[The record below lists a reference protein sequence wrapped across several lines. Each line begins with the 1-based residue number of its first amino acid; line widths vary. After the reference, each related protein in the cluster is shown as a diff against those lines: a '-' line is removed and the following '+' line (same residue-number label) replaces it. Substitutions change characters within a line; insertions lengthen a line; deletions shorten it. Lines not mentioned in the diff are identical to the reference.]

1 MNPRSVQDDHSHRD
15 GGTVRDRGS
24 VRDRSTPAS
33 APWVR
38 TRLRTAP
45 GTAWALGLLVL
56 LTSFLAAAFPRAVER
71 YENDGLR
78 QEIAVADPSH
88 SVLELSAPEPEL
100 QLPAAERE
108 AAVRDAAL
116 ASVHRKARSLLPGL
130 VVPDTAD
137 SSYGFRTGKP
147 IAAQDGWLARP
158 DLVDPQ
164 LTYSTLSALPDHATL
179 RAGKW
184 PAAHSEVTEE
194 TTEVE
199 AAVTEE
205 TAKALKAKAGSVIS
219 VPAQSGK
226 QLTVRITG
234 IVAPTDP
241 RSAYWSAVPL
251 LRTPALVPEPNL
263 YPPRN
268 YWTAAVLLPPDAA
281 PALLATAGQPE
292 AFWQFAPD
300 ASRLTAPD
308 VAGLRSSIASL
319 EGGPGL
325 VRLRGVAGVNATF
338 TTDLDEIL
346 TGYGSQRTAIGPV
359 VTVAAV
365 GVGAVA
371 GVVLLMTVGL
381 IGGRRRAELALLRAR
396 GGSLRG
402 IGGRLFAET
411 AVIAVP
417 AAALGLLIAVPLF
430 DRARL
435 WPSAVGPAAVAALV
449 CLALPLGAVLPH
461 RRPQLPGARDDLM
474 DARPSRRRTVAELTV
489 LVLAVGAVAGLRRR
503 GTGGDD
509 GSDLLVSAA
518 PVLVG
523 LIAALVLVRLLP
535 LPLRLASRTVARRR
549 GAIGFLSLARAGR
562 SSAGGTLP
570 LLALLLALTT
580 AAFGGS
586 VLAGVADARDRAALH
601 TVGADARIS
610 GLHDAVPLPDR
621 LIRQVREADGVREV
635 AAVQVVYG
643 VPLPA
648 DPAGN
653 NRMKSA
659 ALLGVDP
666 AAYARL
672 ARTTGLGPFP
682 ADRLRAPGR
691 TAAKGTAPSKD
702 TVVPVIVSPSVATEL
717 GDRPRELSTAAGDL
731 TVRVAGVVP
740 RTAAVPDSDFL
751 IVDSA
756 SLTRRQ
762 TSTLMVTGGSPDTK
776 ALRAAARDAGQ
787 GFSVRLRS
795 EERAAFVD
803 APMQQ
808 GAWGIYAAAIA
819 AGAGYALLA
828 VLLSLL
834 RTAPER
840 TALLARL
847 RTMGLTSRQGR
858 RLLGLEALPQAL
870 LAAVGGVLV
879 GWAAIALLAPGVD
892 LVGLSLSSGPGPT
905 ALDTAPLRP
914 DPWSLTLPAIGVV
927 VLTAAVAAVQARWA
941 GRRGPNTE
949 LRAGDSR

>member
-1 MNPRSVQDDHSHRD
+1 MTPRSVRD
-15 GGTVRDRGS
+15 GGA
-24 VRDRSTPAS
+24 PAG

-56 LTSFLAAAFPRAVER
+56 LTSCLAAAFPRAVEQ
-71 YENDGLR
+71 YADEGLR
-78 QEIAVADPSH
+78 HDIAAADPRH
-88 SVLELSAPEPEL
+88 SVLELNNPQPEL
-100 QLPAAERE
+100 QIPPEQRE
-108 AAVRDAAL
+108 ADVRETAL
-116 ASVHRKARSLLPGL
+116 ASVHHKVRSALPAAVLPG
-130 VVPDTAD
+130 TAD
-137 SSYGFRTGKP
+137 SAYGFRTGKP
-147 IAAQDGWLARP
+147 IAAQDRWLPRP

-164 LTYSTLSALPDHATL
+164 LSYSTLSDLPGHATL

-184 PAAHSEVTEE
+184 PAVRGEVTEN
-194 TTEVE
+194 TPEVE
-199 AAVTEE
+199 GAVTEE
-205 TAKALKAKAGSVIS
+205 TAKALRAKPGAAIT
-219 VPAQSGK
+219 VPTQDGK
-226 QLTVRITG
+226 RLTVRITG
-234 IVAPTDP
+234 IVAPKHP
-241 RSAYWSAVPL
+241 RTAYWSAQPL

-281 PALLATAGQPE
+281 PVLLATTGEPE
-292 AFWQFAPD
+292 MFWRFAPD
-300 ASRLTAPD
+300 ASGLTASD
-308 VAGLRSSIASL
+308 VTGLRSSLASL

-325 VRLRGVAGVNATF
+325 VRMRAVAGDNATF
-338 TTDLDEIL
+338 TTDLDKIL
-346 TGYGSQRTAIGPV
+346 TGYDTLRTAIDPV

-365 GVGAVA
+365 GIGAVA
-371 GVVLLMTVGL
+371 GVVLLMIAGL

-411 AVIAVP
+411 VVIAVP
-417 AAALGLLIAVPLF
+417 AAALGLLIAVAVF

-435 WPSAVGPAAVAALV
+435 WPSVVGPAAVAALV
-449 CLALPLGAVLPH
+449 CIALPLGSVLPH
-461 RRPQLPGARDDLM
+461 RRPRLPGARDDLM
-474 DARPSRRRTVAELTV
+474 DARPSRRRTVAELTL
-489 LVLAVGAVAGLRRR
+489 LVLAVGAVVGLRRR
-503 GTGGDD
+503 GTGGDG

-535 LPLRLASRTVARRR
+535 LPLRLASRAVARRR
-549 GAIGFLSLARAGR
+549 GAVGFLSLARAGR
-562 SSAGGTLP
+562 GSAGGALP

-610 GLHDAVPLPDR
+610 GVLDAVPLPER
-621 LIRQVREADGVREV
+621 LIREVRAAHGVREV
-635 AAVQVVYG
+635 AAVQVVSG

-648 DPAGN
+648 DQDGN
-653 NRMKSA
+653 GRMKSA
-659 ALLGVDP
+659 TVLGVDP

-672 ARTTGLGPFP
+672 ARSTGLGPFP
-682 ADRLRAPGR
+682 ADRLRAAGGA
-691 TAAKGTAPSKD
+691 AAKGAAPSKD
-702 TVVPVIVSPSVATEL
+702 AVLPVIASPSVAAEL
-717 GDRPRELSTAAGDL
+717 GDRPRELSTPAGDL

-751 IVDSA
+751 IVDAA
-756 SLTRRQ
+756 SLTRKQ
-762 TSTLMVTGGSPDTK
+762 TTTLLVTGGSPDAK
-776 ALRAAARDAGQ
+776 ALRAAARHAGE

-803 APMQQ
+803 TPLQR
-808 GAWGIYAAAIA
+808 GAWAIYAAAITV
-819 AGAGYALLA
+819 GAGYALIA

-840 TALLARL
+840 TALLSRL

-858 RLLGLEALPQAL
+858 RLLGLESLPQAL
-870 LAAVGGVLV
+870 LAAFGGVLV
-879 GWAAIALLAPGVD
+879 GWATIALLAPGVD
-892 LVGLSLSSGPGPT
+892 LLGLALSAGPGST
-905 ALDTAPLRP
+905 ALDTAPLRA
-914 DPWSLTLPAIGVV
+914 DPWSLTLPALGVV

-941 GRRGPNTE
+941 GRRGPITE
-949 LRAGDSR
+949 LRSGDPR